1 MVLNIDANILTKLA
15 PHYTGAR
22 AERQATNIR
31 LAGPFFPAALA
42 RHDITTLLRKAHFLA
57 QVCEE
62 SWGFSDMKEEASG
75 EEYEGRADLGN
86 TSPGDGPLYKGR
98 GFIQLTGKA
107 NYRTYGKALGL
118 DLLRHP
124 ELAENPRN
132 AVESACEYWTK
143 RHLNPLA
150 DKDDLSTITRRING
164 RHMRGLAK
172 RAAYLVQ
179 AKRLLAME
187 LMSEAVTMAEQD
199 AKVVADRLKAMW

>member
-1 MVLNIDANILTKLA
+1 MLTIDATILTKLA

-62 SWGFSDMKEEASG
+62 SWGFSDMKEEGSG
-75 EEYEGRADLGN
+75 EEYEGRKNLGN
-86 TSPGDGPLYKGR
+86 TSPGDGPRYKGR

-124 ELAENPRN
+124 ELAENPKN

-150 DKDDLSTITRRING
+150 DKDDLKTITRLING

-172 RAAYLVQ
+172 RAAYLAQ
-179 AKRLLAME
+179 AKKLLSME
-187 LMSEAVTMAEQD
+187 FMSEVVAAAEQD
-199 AKVVADRLKAMW
+199 GRMLAGRLEAMW

>member
-1 MVLNIDANILTKLA
+1 MLTIDATILTKLA

-31 LAGPFFPAALA
+31 LAGPFFPGALA
-42 RHDITTLLRKAHFLA
+42 RHDISTLLRKAHFLA

-62 SWGFSDMKEEASG
+62 SWGFSDMKEEGSG
-75 EEYEGRADLGN
+75 QEYEDRRNLGN
-86 TSPGDGPLYKGR
+86 TSPGDGPRYKGR

-118 DLLRHP
+118 DLLKHP
-124 ELAENPRN
+124 ELAENPKN

-150 DKDDLSTITRRING
+150 DKDDLKTITRLING

-172 RAAYLVQ
+172 RAAYLAQ
-179 AKRLLAME
+179 AKRLLSME
-187 LMSEAVTMAEQD
+187 FMSEVVAAAEQD
-199 AKVVADRLKAMW
+199 VKLLADRLEAIW